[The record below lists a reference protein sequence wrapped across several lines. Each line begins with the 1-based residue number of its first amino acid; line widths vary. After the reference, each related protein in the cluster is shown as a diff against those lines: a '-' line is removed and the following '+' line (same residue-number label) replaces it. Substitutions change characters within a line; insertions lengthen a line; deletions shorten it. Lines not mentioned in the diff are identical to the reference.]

1 MATLENVELTNFDKN
16 QTTDKKATA
25 ETKKVDPLEFDTIEF
40 KAASGSIYTTT
51 RNLGASIAQTL
62 RRVSDDVV
70 ACTVYPDPKTGLKA
84 TLILTNKPSV
94 EGKTKLVVTPKQ
106 KEIGKGVFAR
116 MTERSTSDF
125 RQLLE
130 LTDEGQAKLADII
143 PAVYFRNNNP
153 IYNFKQDGT
162 VNWTNASKDFVEGG
176 YSLIGGEPHA
186 YKAIIVDLPKF
197 LQKMYGRTNEKGET
211 FLYTVNVVRPESN
224 NNYPLVGQTNISYI
238 IQITQIN
245 EAIVEANFNV
255 TNGQDVDAFSPS
267 FTKQF

>member
-1 MATLENVELTNFDKN
+1 M
-16 QTTDKKATA
+16 
-25 ETKKVDPLEFDTIEF
+25 
-40 KAASGSIYTTT
+40 
-51 RNLGASIAQTL
+51 LG
-62 RRVSDDVV
+62 VV
-70 ACTVYPDPKTGLKA
+70 YKRQFF
-84 TLILTNKPSV
+84 
-94 EGKTKLVVTPKQ
+94 VVTPKQ